1 MFDFFAVYMLIQVV
15 LAFMLCFFGYRHL
28 RLLLSIYAF
37 MAGFLG
43 CYLLI
48 ASLSLTVLLKNI
60 LCIVAGLLISGLTYV
75 FYKIAMF
82 AAGAGLG
89 LTAGVILCYSF
100 SIPIFGTIGLVI
112 LLALGLAAGAL
123 SIGYKRLIL
132 ILSTS
137 ICGALLLSLHGG
149 YLIDRFAHVGFG
161 LLTIQQPLHST
172 FLALQTFFST
182 SLPYILGATL
192 ILAIAGMVLQFKK
205 GGRRK

>member
-1 MFDFFAVYMLIQVV
+1 MFDLFAVYMLIQII

-43 CYLLI
+43 CYFLT
-48 ASLSLTVLLKNI
+48 ASLSLTLLLKNI
-60 LCIVAGLLISGLTYV
+60 LCVFAGLLTSGLTYAL
-75 FYKIAMF
+75 YKLAMF

-89 LTAGVILCYSF
+89 LAIGVVLCYSF
-100 SIPIFGTIGLVI
+100 SIPIFGTVGLII

-123 SIGYKRLIL
+123 SIGYKRLVL

-137 ICGALLLSLHGG
+137 ACGALLLSLHGG
-149 YLIDRFAHVGFG
+149 YLIDRFAQAGFDV
-161 LLTIQQPLHST
+161 LSIQQPLRST
-172 FLALQTFFST
+172 FAALQTFFT
-182 SLPYILGATL
+182 ASLPYILGATL

-205 GGRRK
+205 GGHKK